1 MADEPQPITISWH
14 RLLIHLIFIALAVY
28 LAYAVVWKMFA
39 ETPLIEKGGGRRT
52 PLGILVIV
60 LAGAASW
67 LFNLIYPVVAPTTDV
82 RDRMKR

>member
-1 MADEPQPITISWH
+1 MADEPRPITISWH
-14 RLLIHLIFIALAVY
+14 RLLIHLIFIGVAVY
-28 LAYAVVWKMFA
+28 LAYEVVWKMFA

-67 LFNLIYPVVAPTTDV
+67 LFNLIYPLVSRTTDT
-82 RDRMKR
+82 RDHPER

>member
-1 MADEPQPITISWH
+1 MSEELQPMVVSWK
-14 RLLIHLIFIALAVY
+14 RLLIHLLFIGFAAY
-28 LAYAVVWKMFA
+28 LAHEVIWRMFA
-39 ETPLIEKGGGRRT
+39 DTPLIEMGSRRRT

-67 LFNLIYPVVAPTTDV
+67 LFNLIYPLVAPTTDV